1 MRKDVLDHGK
11 RNMRETISHAKS
23 LEATAADIGD
33 GGEKNLFQQC
43 SSKQSEK
50 HVVSTF

>member
-23 LEATAADIGD
+23 LEAAAADIGD
-33 GGEKNLFQQC
+33 GGEKTCFSNAVLNSQR
-43 SSKQSEK
+43 SML
-50 HVVSTF
+50 